1 MTDTIWH
8 TNTERPRK
16 GAEILCIGHN
26 DDGDF
31 VIYGTASHYEDTFCI
46 VGEIEV
52 DYAPSSRAPK
62 PITWAPAPQKRARNP
77 IL

>member
-1 MTDTIWH
+1 MADTIWH

-52 DYAPSSRAPK
+52 DYASDIDKWCYIQDLLALL
-62 PITWAPAPQKRARNP
+62 QKVDSYK
-77 IL
+77 

>member
-46 VGEIEV
+46 VGEIEG
-52 DYAPSSRAPK
+52 DYASDIDKWCYIKDLLALL
-62 PITWAPAPQKRARNP
+62 QKVDSYK
-77 IL
+77 